1 MGPMKGI
8 RESEKKLIIEFL
20 DKMDRVFEL
29 HFKFCNKFKSHNLE
43 RVLVQQ
49 MDLKSRKSNSYTVK
63 T

>member
-29 HFKFCNKFKSHNLE
+29 YFKFCIKFKSHSLE